1 MLLLDIFSFAIECD
15 IVDNFVLL
23 DIDIIFTL
31 TWRRVIT
38 ESSSR
43 LRGVQTGIEGVSFLS
58 IVKVVTGLLFL
69 VHWRNLTY
77 YEVCD

>member
-31 TWRRVIT
+31 T
-38 ESSSR
+38 
-43 LRGVQTGIEGVSFLS
+43 
-58 IVKVVTGLLFL
+58 
-69 VHWRNLTY
+69 
-77 YEVCD
+77 

>member
-31 TWRRVIT
+31 TWRVIT

-69 VHWRNLTY
+69 VHWRNLT
-77 YEVCD
+77 